1 MSDQALKVLVIAEH
15 NNEQLHA
22 YTFKLL
28 GAAYALTK
36 NSSQCQ
42 IDVFIAGHQC
52 SALAQQLTNGVNI
65 SKIMIIDAP
74 HCKHQLVENLA
85 PAIVNVAPNYTH
97 ILAASSTQG
106 KNLMPRVGGLLD
118 VQPISDVLAFVD
130 SHTFKRPIYA
140 GSAIATVASDD
151 SIKLL
156 TIRTSAFDAPVSSP
170 ANVSVVIEHLPVP
183 QDLELSAFVEEQITK
198 SERPELTVAK
208 IVVSGGRGL
217 QNGENF
223 SMLYRLA
230 DTLGGAVG
238 ASRAAVDAG
247 FVANDLQVGQTGKI
261 VAPELYIAVGISGA
275 VQHLAGMKDSKVIVA
290 INNDPDAP
298 IFQVADYGLVGD
310 LFELVPELIKSLS

>member
-1 MSDQALKVLVIAEH
+1 MSDQMLKVLVIAEH

-22 YTFKLL
+22 QTFKLL
-28 GAAYALTK
+28 GAAHELVK
-36 NSSQCQ
+36 SSKSFQ
-42 IDVFIAGHQC
+42 IDILIAGYQC
-52 SALAQQLTNGVNI
+52 SALAQQLTSVANI
-65 SKIMIIDAP
+65 FKIMIIDAP
-74 HCKHQLVENLA
+74 SCVHQLAENMA
-85 PAIVNVAPNYTH
+85 PAIADIASVYSH

-106 KNLMPRVGGLLD
+106 KNLIPRVGGLLD
-118 VQPISDVLAFVD
+118 LQPISDVVAFVD
-130 SHTFKRPIYA
+130 EHTFKRPIYA
-140 GSAIATVASDD
+140 GSAIATVVSDD
-151 SIKLL
+151 TIKLL
-156 TIRTSAFDAPVSSP
+156 TIRTSAFDAPPTSQGSM
-170 ANVSVVIEHLPVP
+170 ATVIEQLAAP
-183 QDLELSAFVEEQITK
+183 QDAELSSFVEEHITK
-198 SERPELTVAK
+198 SERPELTAAK
-208 IVVSGGRGL
+208 VVVSGGRGL

-223 SMLYRLA
+223 SMLYQLA

-310 LFELVPELIKSLS
+310 LFEVVPQLIKSLG